1 MSWHIVQD
9 QAYHLFADR
18 RAFLGIDNA
27 VNTLSSLGFLVAGA
41 LGLSFLWRVRT
52 SGGSG
57 RLAAAEEMRAY
68 WILFG
73 AIALTAFGSAYYH
86 LAPDDARLVWDRL
99 PMSLGFMA
107 LLSATF
113 ADRIS
118 IKAGS
123 RLLVPLLLA
132 GAGSVI
138 YWRWSGLR
146 GAENLLPYVG
156 VQYGSIAAV
165 LAIVI
170 VFRSRYTHG
179 AYIFGVLALYAA
191 AKAAEALDAQI
202 YALGGIVSGHTLK
215 HLLAAL
221 AVCWLLRM
229 LQLRRLQ

>member
-1 MSWHIVQD
+1 MIATILQD

-27 VNTLSSLGFLVAGA
+27 ADTLSGLAFLVAGA
-41 LGLSFLWRVRT
+41 LGLIFLWRERAPRGT
-52 SGGSG
+52 G
-57 RLAAAEEMRAY
+57 RYAAPEEMRPY
-68 WILFG
+68 WILFC
-73 AIALTAFGSAYYH
+73 AVALTAFGSAYYH
-86 LAPDDARLVWDRL
+86 LVPNDARLVWDRL

-107 LLSATF
+107 LLSATIV
-113 ADRIS
+113 DRVS
-118 IKAGS
+118 MKTGL

-138 YWRWSGLR
+138 YWRWSALR
-146 GAENLLPYVG
+146 GAENLLPYIV

-165 LAIVI
+165 LAIVMQL
-170 VFRSRYTHG
+170 RSRYTHG

>member
-1 MSWHIVQD
+1 MIATILQD

-27 VNTLSSLGFLVAGA
+27 ADTLSGLAFLVAGA
-41 LGLSFLWRVRT
+41 LGLLFLWRERAA
-52 SGGSG
+52 GGGG
-57 RLAAAEEMRAY
+57 RFAAQEEMRPY
-68 WILFG
+68 WILFCTV
-73 AIALTAFGSAYYH
+73 ALTAFGSAYYH
-86 LAPDDARLVWDRL
+86 LAPNDARLVWDRL
-99 PMSLGFMA
+99 PMSLAFMA
-107 LLSATF
+107 LLSATI
-113 ADRIS
+113 ADRVS
-118 IKAGS
+118 IKAGL

-138 YWRWSGLR
+138 YWRWSALR
-146 GAENLLPYVG
+146 GAENLLPYVV

-170 VFRSRYTHG
+170 LLRSRYTHG
-179 AYIFGVLALYAA
+179 AYIFVVLALYAA